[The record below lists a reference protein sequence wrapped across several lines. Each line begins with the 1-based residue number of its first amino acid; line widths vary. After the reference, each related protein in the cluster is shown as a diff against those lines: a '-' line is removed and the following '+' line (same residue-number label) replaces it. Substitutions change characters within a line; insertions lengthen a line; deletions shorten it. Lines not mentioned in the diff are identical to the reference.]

1 MPLKK
6 HEGEEKDLSED
17 VVSDAVVE
25 SEGDSVIDIDFLST
39 GSDVDPVPVR
49 RRRRPHRFSKRSVS
63 PSSSSYS

>member
-49 RRRRPHRFSKRSVS
+49 RRRPHRFSKRSVS
-63 PSSSSYS
+63 SSSSSS